1 MASLNQTEQEYYN
14 SNDYGSYQFVSL
26 QDIINQ
32 FMFVYVGE
40 DKIISKASRTDVAF
54 HAQRALAELS
64 FDTFK
69 SYKSMEVEVPST
81 LRVALPYDYVNYV
94 KLSTIDNDGI
104 KRVLYPTGEASI
116 PKQPWVD
123 ENNQKIFH
131 DGESVASGNILTN
144 GSFYGGSN
152 FWDLNVVKNS
162 SGAWDEDED
171 LVDATRFDDTSVFN
185 GEPEQGFFAMKN
197 SIEAYITGAGEGI
210 RQNSVPIISGE
221 EYEIKFTL
229 SKNTNRDFS
238 CRVHVVIIDEN
249 GDYTETTQVNTEGD
263 YDEVIVAGV
272 NSTIDNAGT
281 RADYT
286 PRSSV
291 ILYSN
296 QDDSNFRVDNFSITR
311 VTNKTQ
317 TNTYVRGVPS
327 KIPGSFVST
336 TITELVSESEN
347 TNYYEPSKYGLEP
360 QYTQGNGNF
369 YIDSNSG
376 LINFSSNLNEKFI
389 ILDYISDSL
398 GNEEEMQVHKLA
410 EEAIYKW
417 ISYGIISSRVNTPE
431 TIVRR
436 LKKERFAETRKAKL
450 RLSNIKLEEITQILR
465 GKSKWIKH

>member
-69 SYKSMEVEVPST
+69 SYKAMEVKVPST
-81 LRVALPYDYVNYV
+81 LRVELPHDYVNYV
-94 KLSTIDNDGI
+94 KLSAIDDDGA
-104 KRVLYPTGEASI
+104 KRVLYPTGYASI

-123 ENNQKIFH
+123 ENKQKIFY
-131 DGESVASGNILTN
+131 DGESVGSGDILIN

-152 FWDLNVVKNS
+152 SWDLNVVKNS

-210 RQNSVPIISGE
+210 RQNNVPIISGE

-249 GDYTETTQVNTEGD
+249 GDYTETTQVDTQGD
-263 YDEVIVAGV
+263 YNEVLLAGI
-272 NSTIDNAGT
+272 NSSISNAGT

-311 VTNKTQ
+311 VTNKTE
-317 TNTYVRGVPS
+317 TNIQVVDRGKGLYTSSRV
-327 KIPGSFVST
+327 IERT
-336 TITELVSESEN
+336 ADDAT

-360 QYTQGNGNF
+360 QYTQRNGSF

-376 LINFSSNLNEKFI
+376 LINFSSNLNERFI

-398 GNEEEMQVHKLA
+398 GSEEEMQVHKLA